1 MTRVLKTLTPGAPG
15 TLRWL
20 RVHGARL
27 VCVRYRVD
35 AQEKTRITTVELVVA
50 TAPLVH
56 REHPA
61 TSVHVWIARHERALR
76 QRAVA
81 LGARWDENMQ
91 LWCLPLGVAC
101 ALGLRQRVH
110 TRRPRKTRPKQTTWP
125 G

>member
-1 MTRVLKTLTPGAPG
+1 MTRVLKTLMPGAPG

-20 RVHGARL
+20 RAHGEHL

-56 REHPA
+56 REHPS
-61 TSVHVWIARHERALR
+61 TWVHVWIARHEQALR
-76 QRAVA
+76 KRAVA
-81 LGARWDENMQ
+81 LGASWDENMQ

-101 ALGLRQRVH
+101 ELGLRQRVH
-110 TRRPRKTRPKQTTWP
+110 TRRPRKAKPEQPAWTA
-125 G
+125 